1 MTKTLTHDIEISVV
15 SKYLPE
21 QSSPNDNLYF
31 FIYFITIEN
40 KGSQSVQLI
49 KRHWE
54 IFDSINDLRTVD
66 GIGVVGET
74 PVIEPGETFEYNSG
88 CNLVSE
94 IGYMKGHYIMK
105 RLIDNSEIN
114 VTIPQFNLIVP
125 AKLN

>member
-21 QSSPNDNLYF
+21 QSSPKDNLYF